1 MGSDR
6 KQKVVGEGSASSV
19 SPHAFSLS
27 VSKPIIVVL
36 GWFVKIL
43 R

>member
-19 SPHAFSLS
+19 SPRAFSLS
-27 VSKPIIVVL
+27 ASNSIIMVS

-43 R
+43 A